1 MSKKSKKVKTNSLSS
16 SPWLSED
23 GIHMMMP
30 SKDMSK
36 DQIEALTLKY
46 QENIRK
52 SEIWGQLV
60 QQYGKDEAEK
70 LLKEFRVEMR
80 E

>member
-1 MSKKSKKVKTNSLSS
+1 MSKKSKKAKANSLSS
-16 SPWLSED
+16 PWVSED

-36 DQIEALTLKY
+36 EQIEALTLKY

-52 SEIWGQLV
+52 SEIWSQIV
-60 QQYGKDEAEK
+60 KQYGKDEAEN
-70 LLKEFRVEMR
+70 LLKEFRVEIR